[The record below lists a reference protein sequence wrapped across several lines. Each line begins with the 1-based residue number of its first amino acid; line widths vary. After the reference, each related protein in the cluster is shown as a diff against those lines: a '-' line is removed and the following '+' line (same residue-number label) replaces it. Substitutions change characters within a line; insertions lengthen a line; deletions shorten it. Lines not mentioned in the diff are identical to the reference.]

1 MEKVIVDKNV
11 CIGCGFCAANLDSVF
26 KMDDDD
32 LATTVNED
40 MSSMPE
46 EVKDEVKDIVEGC
59 PVGAIKIEEK

>member
-46 EVKDEVKDIVEGC
+46 EVKEEVKDIVEGC

>member
-11 CIGCGFCAANLDSVF
+11 CIGCGFCAANLDNVF

-32 LATTVNED
+32 LATTVNDD
-40 MSSMPE
+40 MNSMSE
-46 EVKDEVKDIVEGC
+46 ETKDEVKDIVEGC

>member
-32 LATTVNED
+32 LATTLNED

-46 EVKDEVKDIVEGC
+46 EVKEEVKDIVEGC